1 MRTARRVR
9 RDVTGAG
16 LLLLALAL
24 GCGEGGLFGS
34 AFIRVASPNGG
45 ETWEIGAEC
54 DITWASSSVAK
65 VKIELSRDG
74 GNSWEELA
82 ASRGAGR
89 RLSPGP

>member
-45 ETWEIGAEC
+45 NSEYFSARKNGET
-54 DITWASSSVAK
+54 ASV
-65 VKIELSRDG
+65 
-74 GNSWEELA
+74 N
-82 ASRGAGR
+82 AGR
-89 RLSPGP
+89 IILTFMGFPLFRFQRPGR